1 MKLCSCC
8 GALKEP
14 GLFHWKRKSLG
25 QREGFCK
32 ACKRVKLNREDLVI
46 LRKVRQAEYRKLRET
61 PEQREARSR
70 RHRAKPETRARNNQ
84 YRKDRRRKDPAFSIR
99 INLSSQLSH
108 FVGGDRKA
116 GPLMEILGMCL
127 REFRVYLQGQFR
139 SGMSWENYGRVWHVD
154 HIRPCASFDLTDHEQ
169 QKVCFRWDNLQPLF
183 AKENLQKGDTWAT
196 KSC

>member
-139 SGMSWENYGRVWHVD
+139 SGMSWENYGKGAGHWCID
-154 HIRPCASFDLTDHEQ
+154 HI
-169 QKVCFRWDNLQPLF
+169 QPLNSF
-183 AKENLQKGDTWAT
+183 PFGTLPSVANALTNLRPLWEEENLCRKW
-196 KSC
+196 KVMK